1 MIGYTYQCKYGHTTM
16 ITLTSEVL
24 LSLRSDPGCSVDER
38 TGPVAGKHSRTRIFS
53 SPAGIVATAAV
64 GVALA
69 VGGTFG
75 AVQLTSGSAQSGQTT
90 LDLTPTTAASS
101 LAPSSPAASPS
112 ASVSPSASASPSA
125 TRSQQAAS
133 RGKARTASPT
143 PKPTAKKTTAAPTVL
158 ESGSCGASFYSDGQ
172 LTANGESF
180 NPNALTAA
188 HKTLPFN
195 TKVRVTNPANGKSV
209 VVRINDRG
217 PFIDGRCLDLSR
229 AAFATIAS
237 VDVGALTVRY
247 EVLG

>member
-1 MIGYTYQCKYGHTTM
+1 M
-16 ITLTSEVL
+16 
-24 LSLRSDPGCSVDER
+24 
-38 TGPVAGKHSRTRIFS
+38 AGKHSRTRIFS

-69 VGGTFG
+69 VGGTVG
-75 AVQLTSGSAQSGQTT
+75 AVQLVSGPDQSGQVA
-90 LDLTPTTAASS
+90 LDLAPTTAASS
-101 LAPSSPAASPS
+101 LTPRSPAVTPSVSASPS
-112 ASVSPSASASPSA
+112 VTASPSA

-133 RGKARTASPT
+133 RSKERTSSPK
-143 PKPTAKKTTAAPTVL
+143 PKPTAKKTTAAAKVL

-180 NPNALTAA
+180 NPDALTAA

-209 VVRINDRG
+209 TVRINDRG